1 MIADPERTMAGLN
14 SMVHLRADPSITVF
28 VIDLQKVRL
37 FLVRPPR
44 RERNLD
50 ECRASSTA

>member
-37 FLVRPPR
+37 FLVRLPR
-44 RERNLD
+44 RERNLG